1 MNSFNYMSLHL
12 CAWVQS
18 YRNFIKFYKRK
29 GEKYITNLILR
40 FNYIKSETF
49 CSKIQTKC
57 LILCHNYRRKYMPG
71 MKIYKGEFEKQLE
84 LLLAPEIKAGFPSPA
99 QDYMR
104 ESLDF
109 NRDFIRHPEATFY
122 GRVDGDSM
130 VDAGIDDG
138 DIAVIDRS
146 LEAQDGDI
154 VVGYVNGE
162 FTIKFLDLKHKA
174 DGYIVLRPANKKYDP
189 IRVDEYDEFE
199 VWGVVVWTIK
209 NWKR

>member
-1 MNSFNYMSLHL
+1 
-12 CAWVQS
+12 
-18 YRNFIKFYKRK
+18 
-29 GEKYITNLILR
+29 
-40 FNYIKSETF
+40 
-49 CSKIQTKC
+49 
-57 LILCHNYRRKYMPG
+57 
-71 MKIYKGEFEKQLE
+71 MKIYKGEFDKQLE

-130 VDAGIDDG
+130 EDAGIDDG

-174 DGYIVLRPANKKYDP
+174 DGYIELRPANKKYDP
-189 IRVDEYDEFE
+189 IRVEEYDEFE

-209 NWKR
+209 NWCGRNKK